1 MPSNRPVFKEKGV
14 IGSMAKKV
22 VYKDGLT
29 TMERRVK
36 IVKKVSNGCWWVES
50 YLMDSCG
57 ISSKWEGSRKK

>member
-1 MPSNRPVFKEKGV
+1 
-14 IGSMAKKV
+14 MAKKV

-57 ISSKWEGSRKK
+57 ISSKWDGSRKK